1 VAAGTGLTQD
11 ADGLSHA
18 DTSSQASV
26 DNTGAT
32 FVQDINLD
40 GFGHVTGAASVTV
53 TPSLIGAPQN
63 DGTGA
68 TGTWGISISG
78 NAANV
83 TGTVAI
89 ANGGTGATTDS
100 QARTNLGLAIGSNVQ
115 AWDANLDQIAALAPT
130 ADNFIVGNGTAWTLE
145 TPANALASLGVT
157 ATAAELNYVDGVT
170 SAIQTQI
177 DAKAAL
183 ASPAFT
189 GQASFADGTVAA
201 PSITNTGDT
210 DTGLYFPAANQVA
223 VALGGVQKAIMN
235 ADETT
240 FKTRF
245 VVDSATS
252 QLALVGNNYANGVA
266 YLSMSADGVFEIAP
280 LDSSF
285 GIGSV
290 RISADTTLGG
300 ALVETVYAITGTTPA
315 LNPSN
320 GTIQTWTLTGAST
333 PTSSLNAGESITLM
347 IDDGTAYTI
356 TWTSVA
362 VTWKTDSGS
371 APTLN
376 TTGYTAIVLWKVG
389 SVVYGARVGNA

>member
-1 VAAGTGLTQD
+1 MSITINGT
-11 ADGLSHA
+11 
-18 DTSSQASV
+18 
-26 DNTGAT
+26 TG
-32 FVQDINLD
+32 V
-40 GFGHVTGAASVTV
+40 
-53 TPSLIGAPQN
+53 
-63 DGTGA
+63 
-68 TGTWGISISG
+68 SG
-78 NAANV
+78 V
-83 TGTVAI
+83 
-89 ANGGTGATTDS
+89 
-100 QARTNLGLAIGSNVQ
+100 
-115 AWDANLDQIAALAPT
+115 
-130 ADNFIVGNGTAWTLE
+130 NGTAA
-145 TPANALASLGVT
+145 TPAVQG
-157 ATAAELNYVDGVT
+157 
-170 SAIQTQI
+170 
-177 DAKAAL
+177 
-183 ASPAFT
+183 
-189 GQASFADGTVAA
+189 
-201 PSITNTGDT
+201 GDT

-245 VVDSATS
+245 VVDCATGS
-252 QLALVGNNYANGVA
+252 QLSLVGNNYAAGYA
-266 YLSMSADGVFEIAP
+266 SLAMSSDGVFEITP
-280 LDSSF
+280 LNSSF

-300 ALVETVYAITGTTPA
+300 ALIETVYAISGTTPA

-362 VTWKTDSGS
+362 VTWKTDAGV

-376 TTGYTAIVLWKVG
+376 TTGFTAIVLWKVG